1 MTTKDDIMK
10 VNEDKMINIRTV
22 YCLKKEE
29 NRENM
34 KSELDKVDLKY
45 DGLKSDIRSKF
56 KKKMNIE
63 SAKCKEVCNTKSDL
77 PFINA
82 KSKCKKQ
89 CEDAGVLSSFSF

>member
-1 MTTKDDIMK
+1 MTTKDDIINLTEAKMK
-10 VNEDKMINIRTV
+10 NVQTV

-45 DGLKSDIRSKF
+45 DGFKSELRSKF

-63 SAKCKEVCNTKSDL
+63 SVKCKAICDEKSDL

-89 CEDAGVLSSFSF
+89 CEDASVLSSFSF